1 MLVLSKVMFEIG
13 LLVSLKRTCPLDAID
28 PNVSIRMFLTFARD
42 ERGSGSDVYV
52 DSSDIMLEAD
62 KTPFLA
68 FPISC
73 ERQAAK
79 RSTRSANHVSNRC
92 EIVAIISIS
101 STTRHPQA
109 DFTAVLATA
118 ASIES
123 RIEMNS
129 ERVLRHDKINSI
141 GEDDDDDEIIL
152 AATVAGDDFQKISNG
167 LQREIIDEHC
177 DTDSST

>member
-1 MLVLSKVMFEIG
+1 MLVKAVFEIG
-13 LLVSLKRTCPLDAID
+13 LTVSLKRKCPLDAID
-28 PNVSIRMFLTFARD
+28 PKVSIRMFLTFAKD

-52 DSSDIMLEAD
+52 DSSAIMLEAD
-62 KTPFLA
+62 ETPFLT

-101 STTRHPQA
+101 SITRHPQA

-129 ERVLRHDKINSI
+129 VRVLRHDNINSI
-141 GEDDDDDEIIL
+141 GEDDDEDEIIL
-152 AATVAGDDFQKISNG
+152 AAIVAGEDFQKISKG
-167 LQREIIDEHC
+167 LQREMIDEHC